1 MFMRNMRAILR
12 NPVWVFV
19 GMVQPL
25 YFLILFAPLLTGL
38 TQMPGFPG
46 DNALN
51 VFAPGLLIQMG
62 AFGTAFVGFGLI
74 AELRSGLIERLRVT
88 PVSRL
93 ALLLG
98 RALRDVVVLLVQAL
112 LLVLV
117 AVPFGLTVNLEG
129 LVIMMGMLVLLGLM
143 MASCSYALALWLK
156 SEDALAPLLNTV
168 TMPMILLS
176 GILLPLS
183 LAPAWLRSIAAI
195 NPLSHAVDAA
205 RALFSGQIADE
216 VVVRALLLI
225 GILTVAAVWWAAS
238 SFRRATA

>member
-1 MFMRNMRAILR
+1 MRNLRAIIR

-25 YFLILFAPLLTGL
+25 YFLVLFAPLLNGL
-38 TQMPGFPG
+38 KGTPGFSG

-74 AELRSGLIERLRVT
+74 AELRSGLVERLRVT

-98 RALRDVVVLLVQAL
+98 RALRDVLILLVQAL

-117 AVPFGLTVNLEG
+117 AIPFGLTVTVGG
-129 LVIMMGMLVLLGLM
+129 LAVMMGLLVLLGLM

-168 TMPMILLS
+168 TMPMVLLS

-183 LAPAWLRSIAAI
+183 LAPTWLRTIAAI
-195 NPLSHAVDAA
+195 NPMSHAVDAA
-205 RALFSGQIADE
+205 RALFNGQITDD

-225 GILTVAAVWWAAS
+225 GVLTVAAVWWAAGA
-238 SFRRATA
+238 FRRATA

>member
-1 MFMRNMRAILR
+1 
-12 NPVWVFV
+12 
-19 GMVQPL
+19 
-25 YFLILFAPLLTGL
+25 
-38 TQMPGFPG
+38 
-46 DNALN
+46 LN

-74 AELRSGLIERLRVT
+74 AELRSGLVERLRVT

-98 RALRDVVVLLVQAL
+98 RALRDVLILLVQAL

-117 AVPFGLTVNLEG
+117 AIPFGLTVTVGG
-129 LVIMMGMLVLLGLM
+129 LAVMMGLLVLLGLM

-168 TMPMILLS
+168 TMPMVLLS

-183 LAPAWLRSIAAI
+183 LAPGWLRTIAAI
-195 NPLSHAVDAA
+195 NPMSHAVDAA
-205 RALFSGQIADE
+205 RALFNGQITDD

-225 GILTVAAVWWAAS
+225 GVLTVAAVWWAAGA
-238 SFRRATA
+238 FRRATA